1 MCLSELSILLR
12 DTYSCS
18 CAAMNGISQT
28 IVDRANELAA
38 LSARGENLVA
48 ACATLS
54 AEETETLA
62 EAVGLSHFQGDV
74 EG

>member
-1 MCLSELSILLR
+1 
-12 DTYSCS
+12 
-18 CAAMNGISQT
+18 MNGINQM
-28 IVDRANELAA
+28 IVNRANDLAA
-38 LSARGENLVA
+38 LSARDENLIA

-62 EAVGLSHFQGDV
+62 EAVGLSHIWGNV